1 MGRNQKQAG
10 TRNITTLKKGKHTCW
25 DPHLSE
31 VFSNAYGHEGCTQVK
46 GQFCWSWAVRISVQ
60 GSRKGGLIVHG
71 KSIKK
76 RATDGEGGQDFHKN
90 SQILS
95 WLLHYTCAGWK
106 SKEPVESN
114 SWKLK
119 ELSWDVNSCLIL
131 ERQSP
136 SNWEEPSKQ
145 FEHSTEILE
154 GP

>member
-10 TRNITTLKKGKHTCW
+10 TRNITTLKKGTHTCW

-46 GQFCWSWAVRISVQ
+46 GQFCWSSAVRISVQ
-60 GSRKGGLIVHG
+60 GSQKGGLIVHG

-76 RATDGEGGQDFHKN
+76 RATDGEGGNIFIKT
-90 SQILS
+90 L
-95 WLLHYTCAGWK
+95 K
-106 SKEPVESN
+106 SLADSCTTQELVESNN